1 MERLPRTECL
11 KRALSYFENLSRERN
26 CSRMSRRFLGRI
38 PVKEKPRKMLN
49 TLKAGNDVSVV
60 KKRESSIPKL
70 LIIDDDE
77 SVRKVMG
84 FRLRD
89 SYNIID
95 SGSPE
100 QALAL
105 ALQHKPA
112 AILLDLM
119 MPKYSGLEVCQTLSS
134 LSFTSHIPILIVSG
148 ESSERYKE
156 LCESIGAKGF
166 FQKPV
171 DIAALQKKLT
181 TLIASSHDGPQ
192 KKPRVRL
199 RVMLKLRGIDATET
213 EFEIVTATETV
224 SSTSFLC
231 GCTALIGL
239 NTIV

>member
-1 MERLPRTECL
+1 MQ
-11 KRALSYFENLSRERN
+11 
-26 CSRMSRRFLGRI
+26 
-38 PVKEKPRKMLN
+38 N
-49 TLKAGNDVSVV
+49 TLKERNETNAV
-60 KKRESSIPKL
+60 KKQERATPTL

-77 SVRKVMG
+77 SLRKVMR
-84 FRLRD
+84 FRLKE
-89 SYNIID
+89 SYNVID

-100 QALAL
+100 EALAL

-171 DIAALQKKLT
+171 DIDALQKKLT
-181 TLIASSHDGPQ
+181 SLIVPREEAVQ
-192 KKPRVRL
+192 AKPRVRL
-199 RVMLKLRGIDATET
+199 RVMLKLRGVDSTDT
-213 EFEIVTATETV
+213 EFEIVTATENV
-224 SSTSFLC
+224 SASGFLC
-231 GCTALIGL
+231 ECPALVGL
-239 NTIV
+239 NSTVEVFMAIDRTPFVGKARVTKVDWPGTVAQRCDFEFLEKPLEWILQ